1 MLTRLSNLLYLEALL
16 GCALLTQLQWLFGNL
31 YEEILTPNSI
41 AASTQALDAYN
52 AFFRYTEPYY
62 YYVPLTHLGCIAIC
76 ISAISRGIPV
86 AVKAPLRRAA
96 VFGVMAMS
104 VTAFIV

>member
-1 MLTRLSNLLYLEALL
+1 MLTRLSNLRHLEVLL
-16 GCALLTQLQWLFGNL
+16 GLALLTQLQWLFGNI
-31 YEEILTPNSI
+31 YEEVLTPNSI

-76 ISAISRGIPV
+76 ILAMSRSVPF
-86 AVKAPLRRAA
+86 AVKAPVRRAA
-96 VFGVMAMS
+96 VLA
-104 VTAFIV
+104 